1 MGTGT
6 SVLTPGDG
14 GHGHAAQEAIHGPAV
29 QTLPTREVFA
39 ALGTSP
45 QGLTSAAAAAW
56 RDRFGANELPTAR
69 KRGLWRDL
77 ARQFTDLF
85 AVMLLVA
92 SAITFLAYG
101 LQEPHDVGTPC
112 SQPWRF

>member
-14 GHGHAAQEAIHGPAV
+14 GHGQAAQEAIHGPAV

-45 QGLTSAAAAAW
+45 QGLTSAAA
-56 RDRFGANELPTAR
+56 
-69 KRGLWRDL
+69 
-77 ARQFTDLF
+77 
-85 AVMLLVA
+85 VA
-92 SAITFLAYG
+92 SVRDAGRVIRPLPPGAAARSPIPPAG
-101 LQEPHDVGTPC
+101 A
-112 SQPWRF
+112 